1 MSTTTLMPIESFY
14 RWLTFGET
22 GASSKTI
29 VHAVTG
35 ERPRHHSDSHP
46 FDWDDMLR
54 CLRLIEA
61 VPEVRGHLHLVRAL
75 SPTWQRLIDNL
86 AAIEATADAEC
97 PSWRTE
103 DRPTFQ
109 WEGPLNRLVR
119 SLVEAT
125 S

>member
-46 FDWDDMLR
+46 FDWADMLR
-54 CLRLIEA
+54 CSDFA
-61 VPEVRGHLHLVRAL
+61 
-75 SPTWQRLIDNL
+75 
-86 AAIEATADAEC
+86 
-97 PSWRTE
+97 
-103 DRPTFQ
+103 Q
-109 WEGPLNRLVR
+109 W
-119 SLVEAT
+119 
-125 S
+125 